1 MATKY
6 VSLSRD
12 VGSNTS
18 TARIAMAIEAAELF
32 ANEETMVELK
42 VTGMTCNGCVNS
54 VKRAIN
60 RVYPNASVEVEL
72 STGLVR
78 IDGEVELGRAEES
91 ITKAGFG
98 VAGAQ
103 P

>member
-1 MATKY
+1 
-6 VSLSRD
+6 
-12 VGSNTS
+12 
-18 TARIAMAIEAAELF
+18 
-32 ANEETMVELK
+32 MVEIK

-78 IDGEVELGRAEES
+78 IGGEVELARAAES
-91 ITKAGFG
+91 IIKAGYSIAS
-98 VAGAQ
+98 AGA
-103 P
+103 